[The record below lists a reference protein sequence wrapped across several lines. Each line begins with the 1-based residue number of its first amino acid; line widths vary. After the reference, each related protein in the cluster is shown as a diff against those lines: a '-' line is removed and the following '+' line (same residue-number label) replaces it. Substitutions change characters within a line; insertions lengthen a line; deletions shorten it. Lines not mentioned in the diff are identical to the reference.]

1 MNKKRLHF
9 PTLTTETSTLDQ
21 TQKRNT
27 SSLSSSF
34 YERNYVPAVTKA
46 KKALR
51 MIMMSQEDLHAL
63 YYRFKKYYNE
73 INSQTSKNEIDI
85 YNIKEENKKIHKRI
99 CNIEKSKDI
108 CVNGKEKISIVH
120 AKEEPE
126 VIEKK
131 MTRLEN
137 EKSEIEAKLLNE
149 GEYSQTIKHMIENEE
164 SHLAKLDKEILITR
178 QRIKDL
184 DLASRTITSNLDTKA
199 REKKESALIL
209 CDILN
214 EIEKNKQ
221 MMEEQHLKQ
230 EKLKDQVLIQEE
242 KVAMY
247 REKIKEET
255 TKREEEI
262 EKYKQ
267 KVIEDIREYQ
277 YKKEKKEQKEY
288 DYINFILGLR
298 FFQKYFVFPD
308 KENKEIDTVQIK
320 NSKAYKYF
328 LSKKQKVVND
338 ETVKEIKEKFDEVQ
352 LTYDDVFN
360 YYNKMN
366 SLVNFTRENMNLLN
380 KKQIELTTR
389 KERATRKVK
398 DIINRDIKNLDD
410 LISNNERFKKFI
422 ENNQS
427 LISKA
432 SAIRSK
438 NYNSQVNT
446 IITEDEY
453 SHPDKKLIDKT
464 SNVFIVKC
472 NKAKRDIKYYIESMI
487 DSIRVMNYIKE
498 GNDINEEEE
507 GASSLYNDF
516 IINSSCAYDNYELTP
531 HKQYVKDI
539 VLYGKENKI
548 KNADKIYS
556 FLFTLPKSERY
567 LSHFLKKDILYDP
580 FIFYFFNQ
588 TDKRKKMIELIEKL
602 NKLAI
607 AYKPALSD
615 KDCTKFLKKKASKRS
630 SKKEILFFKNLI
642 SKPVSGKPAEKRR
655 LTLEEQI
662 NNDYHYD
669 KSDDEYENEEPTISQ
684 RLNTCSTIT
693 TSTNTNKRLYN
704 MSLKR
709 SQYLRDLRERFGKI
723 EKDTSKYR
731 HTEIGFKRSWRDV
744 NQYKH
749 YFEFYNDPKLNVQL
763 LSNNTYRFLSKEMLS
778 ISKGKV
784 KVNKKTKP
792 K

>member
-9 PTLTTETSTLDQ
+9 PTLTTDTSTLEQ
-21 TQKRNT
+21 TQKPNH

-73 INSQTSKNEIDI
+73 INSKTSKNEIDI
-85 YNIKEENKKIHKRI
+85 YNIKEENKNIYKRI
-99 CNIEKSKDI
+99 CAIEKSKDI

-126 VIEKK
+126 VIERK
-131 MTRLEN
+131 MKRLEN
-137 EKSEIEAKLLNE
+137 EKSEIESKVLNE
-149 GEYSQTIKHMIENEE
+149 GEYSQTIKHMIESEQ
-164 SHLAKLDKEILITR
+164 SHLAKLDKEILITK

-184 DLASRTITSNLDTKA
+184 DLASKTITSNLDTKA

-221 MMEEQHLKQ
+221 MMEEQHLKR
-230 EKLKDQVLIQEE
+230 EKLKEKVMIQEE

-267 KVIEDIREYQ
+267 KVFEDIREYQ

-298 FFQKYFVFPD
+298 FFQKYFVYPD
-308 KENKEIDTVQIK
+308 KQNKEIDTVQIK

-328 LSKKQKVVND
+328 MSKKQKVLND

-398 DIINRDIKNLDD
+398 EIINRDIKNLDD

-438 NYNSQVNT
+438 NHNSHVNT
-446 IITEDEY
+446 IITEDEH

-487 DSIRVMNYIKE
+487 DSIRFMNYIKE
-498 GNDINEEEE
+498 EDESS
-507 GASSLYNDF
+507 SSLYNDF
-516 IINSSCAYDNYELTP
+516 IINSSCSYDKYDLTP
-531 HKQYVKDI
+531 HKQYLKDI
-539 VLYGKENKI
+539 VLYAKENKI
-548 KNADKIYS
+548 ENADNIYS
-556 FLFTLPKSERY
+556 FLFKLPKSDRY

-615 KDCTKFLKKKASKRS
+615 KDCSNFLKKKASKRN
-630 SKKEILFFKNLI
+630 SKKEVLFFKNLI
-642 SKPVSGKPAEKRR
+642 SKPMSGKPAETRR

-669 KSDDEYENEEPTISQ
+669 KSDDEYENEEPTVSK

-693 TSTNTNKRLYN
+693 TSTNTNKKLYN

-709 SQYLRDLRERFGKI
+709 SKYLRELRERFGKI
-723 EKDTSKYR
+723 EKDTTKYR
-731 HTEIGFKRSWRDV
+731 QTEIGFRRSWRDV

-749 YFEFYNDPKLNVQL
+749 YFEFYNDPKLNVEL

-784 KVNKKTKP
+784 NKKAKP